1 MWNLETIT
9 MAATTKD
16 ARLNLRLRAA
26 DDELIRH
33 AAEQTGQ
40 TVTEFLTTSA
50 VERAHEVLA
59 DQRTFVLDGATWD
72 QFVALLDAP
81 VRPDPRLV
89 ALFATPTRI
98 TD

>member
-1 MWNLETIT
+1 

-16 ARLNLRLRAA
+16 ARLNLRLRAT

-40 TVTEFLTTSA
+40 SVSEFLTTSA

-59 DQRTFVLDGATWD
+59 DQRTFVLDAETWD
-72 QFVALLDAP
+72 QFVALLDQP

-89 ALFATPTRI
+89 ELFARPSRI
-98 TD
+98 VRD